1 MQKQD
6 LLEQQDAR
14 IEALEM
20 RITYQEDWLEK
31 LDTRIIEQEK
41 EIETLKRVNQ
51 LLSERLREQRDSMN
65 QAQEWRAE
73 DERPPHY

>member
-31 LDTRIIEQEK
+31 LDTRIIEQER
-41 EIETLKRVNQ
+41 EIEALKRVNQ
-51 LLSERLREQRDSMN
+51 LLSERLQEQRDSMN

>member
-31 LDTRIIEQEK
+31 LDARIIEQER
-41 EIETLKRVNQ
+41 EIEALKRVNQ
-51 LLSERLREQRDSMN
+51 LLNERLQEQRDSMN
-65 QAQEWRAE
+65 QAQEWRTE